1 MQIQQKN
8 GWWVY
13 ACTALFLALNLF
25 CIYNEFYVLSVLP
38 IAVILV
44 AAAFFALDKL
54 LLIIAFLAPLSVPL
68 SEIIEGL
75 PIDMFLPT
83 EPLLAGIMMLFIF
96 KIISE
101 KRFDKRIL
109 THPVS
114 ITIYIYLAWMLI
126 TCIMSEDPFVSFKFL
141 LSRLWFIIPLYF
153 IMTQVFRKDEK
164 NAKTFVILY
173 AVALCIVVVYALV
186 RHAKYG
192 IFDQKIAHWSANPFY
207 KDHTSYGALLA
218 FYIPPV
224 IALSFSKLIDPR
236 KRATFMFMAALL
248 IVGII
253 FSYTRAAWLSL
264 VGGFGIW
271 CCHKLKI
278 KFTTIVAI
286 IGVAAI
292 GFFTFGDMLMRDLK
306 TNDQDSSTD
315 FVEHLQSMA
324 NISTDASNMERINR
338 WNCAGRMFLERP
350 VFGWGPG
357 TYMFYYAPFQI
368 SYEKTIISTNEG
380 DMGNAHSEYLG
391 PLAEE
396 GVLGPITLLAIMVAT
411 IITGFRAIRRTR
423 ANHPMLYTIGLAAI
437 IGLFTYYFHG
447 VLNDFLDTDKASVPF
462 WGFTAL
468 LVAIDV
474 YYSDE
479 KKDEAVAVEQGGD
492 QA

>member
-1 MQIQQKN
+1 MQFQLKN

-25 CIYNEFYVLSVLP
+25 CIYNEFYLLSVLP

-44 AAAFFALDKL
+44 AGAFLALDKL
-54 LLIIAFLAPLSVPL
+54 LLVIAFLAPLSVPL
-68 SEIIEGL
+68 SELVEGL

-83 EPLLAGIMMLFIF
+83 EPLLAGIMLLFIF

-126 TCIMSEDPFVSFKFL
+126 TCVMSEDPIVSFKFL

-153 IMTQVFRKDEK
+153 IMTQVFRKDEN

-173 AVALCIVVVYALV
+173 SIALCIVVIYALV

-192 IFDQKIAHWSANPFY
+192 IFDEKIAHWSANPFY

-224 IALSFSKLIDPR
+224 IALAFSKLIDPR
-236 KRATFMFMAALL
+236 KRATFLFMAILL

-264 VGGFGIW
+264 MGAFGIW
-271 CCHKLKI
+271 CCHKLRI

-292 GFFTFGDMLMRDLK
+292 GFLSFGDMLLRDLK

-315 FVEHLQSMA
+315 FVEHLQSMV

-338 WNCAGRMFLERP
+338 WNCAG
-350 VFGWGPG
+350 
-357 TYMFYYAPFQI
+357 
-368 SYEKTIISTNEG
+368 
-380 DMGNAHSEYLG
+380 
-391 PLAEE
+391 
-396 GVLGPITLLAIMVAT
+396 
-411 IITGFRAIRRTR
+411 
-423 ANHPMLYTIGLAAI
+423 
-437 IGLFTYYFHG
+437 
-447 VLNDFLDTDKASVPF
+447 
-462 WGFTAL
+462 
-468 LVAIDV
+468 
-474 YYSDE
+474 
-479 KKDEAVAVEQGGD
+479 
-492 QA
+492 